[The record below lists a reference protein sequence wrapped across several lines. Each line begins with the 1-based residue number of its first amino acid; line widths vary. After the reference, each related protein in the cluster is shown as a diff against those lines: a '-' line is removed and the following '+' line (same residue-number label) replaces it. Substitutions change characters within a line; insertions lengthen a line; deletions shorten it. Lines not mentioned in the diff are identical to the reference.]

1 MKPWIRRWNRERD
14 KVLNINTR
22 RVELG
27 DIGTRRIEIKI
38 ADGEIHFRLE
48 IIIEGRTEIFIEI
61 LAEVEMIDT
70 MKNDIGT
77 NGTEMNDILV
87 TVIGEI
93 DTGMNDTQMID
104 IGMID
109 TEKIDIEIIDTR
121 MID

>member
-1 MKPWIRRWNRERD
+1 
-14 KVLNINTR
+14 
-22 RVELG
+22 
-27 DIGTRRIEIKI
+27 
-38 ADGEIHFRLE
+38 
-48 IIIEGRTEIFIEI
+48 
-61 LAEVEMIDT
+61 